1 MLKLLYYNES
11 AKFEK
16 NLQKISALF
25 CELKETILFSFK
37 DIIDCFP
44 PLEGIPRDFKFCQNS
59 SGYSCFLQFFL
70 QRKFFLDINYF
81 LSKSFAHLK

>member
-70 QRKFFLDINYF
+70 DINYF